1 MIAVNNWFVLNAY
14 VMHLMLPF
22 IIFIHLHI
30 ASHLAT
36 LDEPRGERDVGA
48 KPDDGVW
55 RIYIEDGRTK
65 RVLGPETSPG
75 RCKLTELTCV
85 GSQASPGV
93 L

>member
-14 VMHLMLPF
+14 VMHLVLPF
-22 IIFIHLHI
+22 ITFIHMHI
-30 ASHLAT
+30 ASHLGT
-36 LDEPRGERDVGA
+36 LDEPE
-48 KPDDGVW
+48 DGVW
-55 RIYIEDGRTK
+55 RNYPEDGRTK

-85 GSQASPGV
+85 GSQVSLGA